1 MSISPNMTDKHLDAV
16 MAALPDNMEEE
27 ELCALTLTI
36 YAAYQADPAEVMSYL
51 IAAIYTYGQ
60 TRGMSRKT
68 VSAGLRLMADVMADA
83 HDPKPETQH

>member
-36 YAAYQADPAEVMSYL
+36 YAAYHDDPAEVFSGL
-51 IAAIYTYGQ
+51 ISAIYAYGKAQ
-60 TRGMSRKT
+60 GLSSGV
-68 VSAGLRLMADVMADA
+68 VSMGLRLMADVYDTK
-83 HDPKPETQH
+83 PKTQH